1 MGLRSELTP
10 MFELKRT
17 YLPPTCY
24 ILFKMENKVFCQ
36 TLSQLKVPYGYCSN
50 LRNLVSM
57 EDLKLYGLKSH
68 DYHTLMQ
75 QLLPVS
81 LRSILPKHVR
91 NAICRLSSF
100 FNTLCSKVVDVP
112 TLDELQNEVV
122 VTLCLFEKYFPPSFF
137 DIMVH
142 LTVHLVR
149 EVRLCGPVYLR
160 WMCPFERFMKV
171 LKGYVRNRNQP
182 EGCIAKCYI
191 AEEGIDFCTEYL
203 SNIEVIGIPC
213 TLNIDQKIGASIF
226 GGHTMKVDS
235 NLWLQAYHYVL
246 ENTTII
252 QPYVK

>member
-1 MGLRSELTP
+1 
-10 MFELKRT
+10 
-17 YLPPTCY
+17 
-24 ILFKMENKVFCQ
+24 
-36 TLSQLKVPYGYCSN
+36 
-50 LRNLVSM
+50 M

-75 QLLPVS
+75 QLFPIS

-91 NAICRLSSF
+91 NAIYKLSF
-100 FNTLCSKVVDVP
+100 FSNALFSKVADVF

-182 EGCIAKCYI
+182 EGCIAECYI
-191 AEEGIDFCTEYL
+191 AEEGIEFYMEYL
-203 SNIEVIGIPC
+203 SNVETIGIPS
-213 TLNIDQKIGASIF
+213 TSNIDQKVGPPMF
-226 GGHTMKVDS
+226 GGHTLKVDS
-235 NLWLQAYHYVL
+235 KLWLQAHHYVL

-252 QPYVK
+252 QTYVE